1 MIRLIYNLLWP
12 IGLLLFLPSYLAK
25 MFRRGGYRKNFG
37 QRLGFYSTEY
47 RQRLHG
53 KNPTWIHAVSVREVV
68 IALKLAEQLRAL
80 QPDLNCV
87 LTTTTTT
94 GHALAQKRAPDWMDL
109 LYAPLDFWPVMRR
122 AFRVIAPQRIILIE
136 AEVWPNLVA
145 EATRRKTPIILA
157 NARLSPRSERRFRR
171 YKIFVGPIFRRLD
184 LVCVPILED
193 AERWKSLAATPAQ
206 IHVVGNIKYDVF
218 NQSIVSGAARR
229 FIETAID
236 ATQPILLGGSTHQ
249 GEEKILT
256 DVFCAL
262 RSEFPNLFLVLAP
275 RHAERAREVESELRN
290 RSLQP
295 IRRSVAGQ
303 AAQSSDCLLIDTTG
317 ELRHWYK
324 VATIVFIGKS
334 LTAHGGQN
342 PVEAISARKPVL
354 FGPNMENFASLATQ
368 LIAEGGALC
377 VRNSQ
382 DLLEHSR
389 RLFREPA
396 EREKLA
402 ANAVRVIQPHCE

>member
-1 MIRLIYNLLWP
+1 MLLVVN
-12 IGLLLFLPSYLAK
+12 INYYL
-25 MFRRGGYRKNFG
+25 
-37 QRLGFYSTEY
+37 
-47 RQRLHG
+47 
-53 KNPTWIHAVSVREVV
+53 
-68 IALKLAEQLRAL
+68 
-80 QPDLNCV
+80 
-87 LTTTTTT
+87 
-94 GHALAQKRAPDWMDL
+94 
-109 LYAPLDFWPVMRR
+109 
-122 AFRVIAPQRIILIE
+122 
-136 AEVWPNLVA
+136 
-145 EATRRKTPIILA
+145 
-157 NARLSPRSERRFRR
+157 
-171 YKIFVGPIFRRLD
+171 
-184 LVCVPILED
+184 
-193 AERWKSLAATPAQ
+193 
-206 IHVVGNIKYDVF
+206 F
-218 NQSIVSGAARR
+218 NQSILSGAARR

-236 ATQPILLGGSTHQ
+236 ATQPILLGGSTHR

-354 FGPNMENFASLATQ
+354 FGPYMENFAGLAKQ
-368 LIAEGGALC
+368 LITEGGALC
-377 VRNSQ
+377 VQNSQ
-382 DLLEHSR
+382 ELMEQSRHLLR
-389 RLFREPA
+389 DPA
-396 EREKLA
+396 ERGKLE
-402 ANAVRVIQPHCE
+402 NNGLRVLRPPHVGAMPTATLLR